1 MDDSQAI
8 RRMRNGDIGGLEF
21 LVARYQ
27 VKAVRTAF
35 LITHDRQ
42 TAEDVVEDAFIL
54 IFHRIRQFD
63 EDRPFEPYF
72 MRSVVNAALNAV
84 EKESKGTQ
92 VASGEDNGTLE
103 NLLARAESLETQVE
117 FTQLKRE
124 ILDALSTLPP
134 RQRAV
139 IVQRYYL
146 EMSEKEMAEALDAAP
161 GLDHIQRGLII
172 NGREEDHYFISAN
185 ESPNTADTS
194 AIQTT
199 IPPQPTFRDSHSGK
213 KKALSQTNAKGI
225 DQPTM
230 KNTSSYPLGRLILA

>member
-1 MDDSQAI
+1 MDDGQAI
-8 RRMRNGDIGGLEF
+8 RRMRGGDIGGLEI

-42 TAEDVVEDAFIL
+42 TAEDVVQDAFIR
-54 IFHRIRQFD
+54 IFLSIRQFD
-63 EDRPFEPYF
+63 ESRPFEPYF

-92 VASGEDNGTLE
+92 VASGEDSGTLE

-146 EMSEKEMAEALDAAP
+146 EMSEKEMAEALEVAP
-161 GLDHIQRGLII
+161 GTVKWLLNAARSRLRVMLGSE
-172 NGREEDHYFISAN
+172 R
-185 ESPNTADTS
+185 
-194 AIQTT
+194 
-199 IPPQPTFRDSHSGK
+199 
-213 KKALSQTNAKGI
+213 KAE
-225 DQPTM
+225 
-230 KNTSSYPLGRLILA
+230 